1 MRVQRDSKT
10 DRNTV
15 SSSYRDDTVLPRPQQ
30 HKKITITQLFINCGF
45 SCILMKLLPLTL
57 CIIK

>member
-45 SCILMKLLPLTL
+45 SCIL
-57 CIIK
+57 